1 MLLRAKEG
9 RGGRAKT
16 TFINARW
23 KGKGGGEGQR
33 CFAKRKKKLGQMPII
48 PSLPCPPILAIM
60 RGVLLKITRDGF
72 VNEVICHFL

>member
-23 KGKGGGEGQR
+23 KGKEGGEGAEM
-33 CFAKRKKKLGQMPII
+33 FRKKK
-48 PSLPCPPILAIM
+48 
-60 RGVLLKITRDGF
+60 KKTRPNAD
-72 VNEVICHFL
+72 NS